1 MSRKVER
8 DKLIV
13 RMMHQNK
20 SDEEI
25 QSALQD
31 FDAKQSSS
39 PLESLMEGRLLK
51 DAGTSLMN
59 ALSGFGNAMSSGGAG
74 MAKAVREP
82 NKLKKPFAFAQ
93 GAGQALFDSLA
104 EPTKEQDTVSQ
115 ALGRKNETTMDSI
128 KNFGIDVLTDPGT
141 FATGGA
147 LKGVAASGALGAAK
161 KVAKPLGMATAA
173 TMAASQKPDEMG
185 NAALP
190 FAAMAALK
198 PNEFKKVPDGFYSV
212 LEKEVGNL
220 GRKPMRSLHI
230 GKQLKG
236 RTTIK
241 PDEWRDVG
249 MDELLA
255 SKDEWKPEELV
266 AAIQKKRPK
275 LGIDET
281 RTKWIDHSTA
291 KDTGTDQY
299 LAKTLRQ
306 QGVNFDQT
314 HWGEDTVAHMRR
326 DMAEAPQIQQ
336 IKDAEEYIKA
346 YEGNM
351 PADLKQQTEN
361 WIAKWQKELETR
373 GGKRDYL
380 VNEVQSDL
388 HQKASDKIYP
398 EPKNRWLASDTD
410 IPMAGESW
418 NDITPEK
425 LQEANLLSLVKE
437 NPEWT
442 KWNALSPEQ
451 KKARYGYLTPENKA
465 KADKYQNIINNSNFN
480 FQNYPSA
487 GKSRTDYVNK
497 VMNKTSNYASR
508 KRQNLPATKPKFA
521 ERDFEGLGW
530 DVEKYAQTGDPR
542 MDNIIRRK
550 VKFGMGIPPEVNP
563 MAGNRPINPLST
575 DSIIDNGYDNA
586 NIGAN
591 KQDRRG
597 ILDLTE
603 QYIGDSPLDKVQKI
617 ANNLREAPPPEAVMR
632 KTWPL
637 FNMKLALQDAV
648 ESGADRI
655 GVLDKEGIG
664 RILQDEESR
673 PFRDKWHDEELP
685 SMLESFLRSQG
696 IENAKFG
703 EKELF
708 AHSPT
713 APIRDQYQARFMEI
727 TPEIRELVK
736 KGMPLYLAT
745 IMVDMFKEK
754 DEQTY

>member
-115 ALGRKNETTMDSI
+115 ALGRKSETGMDAI
-128 KNFGIDVLTDPGT
+128 KNIGIDVLTDPASIFG
-141 FATGGA
+141 FKA
-147 LKGVAASGALGAAK
+147 LSGVAGNTAK
-161 KVAKPLGMATAA
+161 GLVKKAGKSMAGATAA

-255 SKDEWKPEELV
+255 SQDEWKPEELV
-266 AAIQKKRPK
+266 KAIQEKRPK

-281 RTKWIDHSTA
+281 RTRWRDYSTA
-291 KDTGTDQY
+291 KDTGTDHY

-306 QGVNFDQT
+306 QGVNFDQR

-326 DMAEAPQIQQ
+326 DMS
-336 IKDAEEYIKA
+336 IKQPPELEKVNAKIEDLNNEWDRLKGY
-346 YEGNM
+346 GNEFQVDLN
-351 PADLKQQTEN
+351 AVDSELLELDDVKENLLKQVR
-361 WIAKWQKELETR
+361 K
-373 GGKRDYL
+373 DYL

-398 EPKNRWLASDTD
+398 EPEREWDGGWAEINGPNPR
-410 IPMAGESW
+410 AGDS
-418 NDITPEK
+418 
-425 LQEANLLSLVKE
+425 
-437 NPEWT
+437 PEWI
-442 KWNALSPEQ
+442 KWNRLSPEQ

-465 KADKYQNIINNSNFN
+465 KADKYSAMLNRSQFMLHN
-480 FQNYPSA
+480 QPSA

-530 DVEKYAQTGDPR
+530 DVEKYAQTGDHR

-563 MAGNRPINPLST
+563 MAGNKPINPLST

-603 QYIGDSPLDKVQKI
+603 QYIGDTPLDKVQNT
-617 ANNLREAPPPEAVMR
+617 ANKLREAPPQEAVMR
-632 KTWPL
+632 KSWPL
-637 FNMKLALQDAV
+637 FMMKTALKDAV
-648 ESGADRI
+648 DSGADRI

-664 RILQDEESR
+664 RILLDEESR

-703 EKELF
+703 TKEAF
-708 AHSPT
+708 THSPT
-713 APIRDQYQARFMEI
+713 APIRDQYQARFMDI

-736 KGMPLYLAT
+736 RGMPLYLAT